1 MTYSTSKHDDYI
13 TVPMELQAFF
23 SRTVVNFDEILKR
36 FAGIAYVFTGK
47 TCMSAKKKVYYLY
60 QTEICGAL
68 CPFVFI

>member
-1 MTYSTSKHDDYI
+1 MA
-13 TVPMELQAFF
+13 EL
-23 SRTVVNFDEILKR
+23 NFDEILKR